1 MTMPGTTLD
10 ISEARKQFTKL
21 DERLLNDRVI
31 WVTRHSK
38 KAFALIDTELLQTIL
53 ETIEIMSDPDS
64 LEMLSQSLDDI
75 RAGRLHDHEDV
86 KREML

>member
-1 MTMPGTTLD
+1 MTGTTLD

>member
-1 MTMPGTTLD
+1 MTGTTLD

-21 DERLLNDRVI
+21 DERLLKDRVI